1 MRRTLDDWNYRD
13 GHMNN
18 GMGWF
23 IAFLVLALV
32 IAAVVALVVA
42 ITRNSA
48 SARPDQTPAART
60 RPEPSWTS
68 GLLVATS
75 LSMSTGSV
83 ELHLMT
89 SP

>member
-48 SARPDQTPAART
+48 SARPDQTPAAPNKARAILDERFARGDIAVDEYRERRT
-60 RPEPSWTS
+60 A
-68 GLLVATS
+68 LDD
-75 LSMSTGSV
+75 
-83 ELHLMT
+83 
-89 SP
+89 